1 MSTPH
6 DDYIPYE
13 QNDGP
18 TAAPLIAIALATLAT
33 FFVFIYN
40 VSP

>member
-1 MSTPH
+1 MSNPNP
-6 DDYIPYE
+6 DYIPYE

-18 TAAPLIAIALATLAT
+18 TAGPLIGIALATLAI
-33 FFVFIYN
+33 FFTFIYN